1 MEIRDRIVSIMQEHQ
16 LSATMF
22 ADTLQV
28 QRSNISHILSGRN
41 KPSIDFLEKLCTKFP
56 NIDLKWLITGISSNK
71 NENSPNINQA
81 KTLNPQNN
89 LEKPQTSTKT
99 IVKII
104 TIYNDNT
111 FEILNR

>member
-1 MEIRDRIVSIMQEHQ
+1 MEIRDRIVNIMQQHQ
-16 LSATMF
+16 LTATMF
-22 ADTLQV
+22 ADMLQV

-41 KPSIDFLEKLCTKFP
+41 KPSIDFLEKLCVKFP
-56 NIDLKWLITGISSNK
+56 TVDLKWLITGHPSNT
-71 NENSPNINQA
+71 NSNLPENDTTETSKQQNSE
-81 KTLNPQNN
+81 TPQH
-89 LEKPQTSTKT
+89 STKT